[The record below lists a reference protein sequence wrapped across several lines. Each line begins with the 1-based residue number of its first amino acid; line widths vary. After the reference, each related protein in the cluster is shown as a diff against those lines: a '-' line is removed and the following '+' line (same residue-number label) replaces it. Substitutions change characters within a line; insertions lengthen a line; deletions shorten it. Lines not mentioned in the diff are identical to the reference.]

1 MHSMNCK
8 CKKYVGTGQICSFKT
23 TASFIPVVHLVSIS
37 HFVRLAGMHLH
48 TRTLNE
54 RRESEEAV
62 NPVIMSSSSS
72 SAHAECRVAT
82 EQCREGLKSG
92 PQVAIISNAS

>member
-1 MHSMNCK
+1 M
-8 CKKYVGTGQICSFKT
+8 
-23 TASFIPVVHLVSIS
+23 VHLVSIS